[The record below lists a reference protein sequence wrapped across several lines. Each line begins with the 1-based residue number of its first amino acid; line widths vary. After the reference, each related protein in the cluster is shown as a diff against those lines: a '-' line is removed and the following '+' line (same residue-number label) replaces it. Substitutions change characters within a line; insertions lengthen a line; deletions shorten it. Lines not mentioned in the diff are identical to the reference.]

1 MKYAM
6 TMDGKIA
13 TYTGASRWVTG
24 EAARMHVQKQRLKY
38 TGIMAGV
45 GTVLADDPML
55 TCRLENGRNPVRII
69 CDSHLRTPLNSRIV
83 KTASTIPTIFATS
96 SKDQQKIKNYE
107 DMGCKV
113 LEDNKEEFEAKY
125 SKDTPIYIL
134 CYTGQKSEEI
144 EDMLDE
150 MGYEAYSL
158 DGGFVAYLRWKFNKY
173 LEQDKESGNN
183 TSEENVKEIERSIV
197 KKFRKPIWRK
207 FTQALNEYDLIQDG
221 DKIAV
226 CISGG
231 KDSMLMAKLFQE
243 LKRHG
248 KNNFELVFL
257 VMNPG
262 YNDLNYNVILNN
274 AKILDIPITVFKTEI
289 FDTVVDITESPCYL
303 CARMRRGYLY
313 SKAKELGCNK
323 IALGHHYDDVIET
336 ILMGMLYGAQVQ
348 TMMPKLH
355 STNFEGMELIR
366 PMYLI
371 READIIHWKEYNNL
385 EFIQCACRFTEGCAS
400 CGGTGKGSKRAEI
413 KQLIKDLT
421 KVSPYIEKNIF
432 RSVENVNIDTVI
444 AYKKKGQ
451 RHSFLDEYDITD
463 DKYAGNAEVDNSE
476 NISKE
481 LNESDINSSGQLSEY
496 HTDETIEL
504 GKTGS
509 TQTMPLNKS
518 DINKDDIS
526 ENTLA
531 KYEKLKSI
539 IKDCGKIAIAFSG
552 GVDSTF
558 LTKVAKDVLGENAV
572 AVTISSILVTDDE
585 LKEADDFCKAE
596 NIEHLIYKADVLSIP
611 GFENNPPDRCY
622 ICKKAIFTNVQNLVG
637 ERGISVIAEGTNV
650 DDDGDYR
657 PGMRAIK
664 ELGVRS
670 PLKEAGLT
678 KAEIRELSC
687 MLGLKTWNKPSCAC
701 LASRFAYGEVI
712 NKDKLDMIY
721 SAECYIR
728 SLGFEQFRVRLQDGI
743 ARIELR
749 PADIQKFIENGIKD
763 KVSEKLHALG
773 FKYVSLDLDGYRLG
787 SMNEVLNRQERGNN
801 GGSSL

>member
-1 MKYAM
+1 MRTVQQYY
-6 TMDGKIA
+6 DDNRDKILFDVRA
-13 TYTGASRWVTG
+13 LEEYEKETIEASIHYYW
-24 EAARMHVQKQRLKY
+24 
-38 TGIMAGV
+38 
-45 GTVLADDPML
+45 
-55 TCRLENGRNPVRII
+55 
-69 CDSHLRTPLNSRIV
+69 
-83 KTASTIPTIFATS
+83 
-96 SKDQQKIKNYE
+96 E
-107 DMGCKV
+107 DMIKV

-144 EDMLDE
+144 EDILDE

-476 NISKE
+476 NTSKE
-481 LNESDINSSGQLSEY
+481 LNKSDINSSGQLSEY

-504 GKTGS
+504 DKTGS
-509 TQTMPLNKS
+509 AQIMSLNKS

-596 NIEHLIYKADVLSIP
+596 NIEHLIYNADVLSIP

>member
-1 MKYAM
+1 MRTVQQYY
-6 TMDGKIA
+6 DDNRDKILFDVRA
-13 TYTGASRWVTG
+13 LEEYEKETIEASIHYYW
-24 EAARMHVQKQRLKY
+24 
-38 TGIMAGV
+38 
-45 GTVLADDPML
+45 
-55 TCRLENGRNPVRII
+55 
-69 CDSHLRTPLNSRIV
+69 
-83 KTASTIPTIFATS
+83 
-96 SKDQQKIKNYE
+96 E
-107 DMGCKV
+107 DMIKV

-144 EDMLDE
+144 EDILDE

-481 LNESDINSSGQLSEY
+481 LNKSDINSSGQLSEY

-509 TQTMPLNKS
+509 TQIMPLNKS

-596 NIEHLIYKADVLSIP
+596 NIEHLIYNADVLSIP

-657 PGMRAIK
+657 PGIRAIK

-763 KVSEKLHALG
+763 KVSEKLHTLG

>member
-1 MKYAM
+1 MRTVQQYY
-6 TMDGKIA
+6 DDNRDKILFDVRA
-13 TYTGASRWVTG
+13 LEEYEKETIEASIHYYW
-24 EAARMHVQKQRLKY
+24 
-38 TGIMAGV
+38 
-45 GTVLADDPML
+45 
-55 TCRLENGRNPVRII
+55 
-69 CDSHLRTPLNSRIV
+69 
-83 KTASTIPTIFATS
+83 
-96 SKDQQKIKNYE
+96 E
-107 DMGCKV
+107 DMIKV

-144 EDMLDE
+144 EDILDE

-451 RHSFLDEYDITD
+451 RHRFLDEYDITD

-481 LNESDINSSGQLSEY
+481 LNKSDINSSGQLSEY

-504 GKTGS
+504 GKTCS
-509 TQTMPLNKS
+509 TQIMPLNKS

-596 NIEHLIYKADVLSIP
+596 NIEHLIYNADVLSIP
-611 GFENNPPDRCY
+611 GFEDNPPDRCY
-622 ICKKAIFTNVQNLVG
+622 ICKKAIFTNVKNLVG

-801 GGSSL
+801 GDSSL

>member
-1 MKYAM
+1 MRTVQQYY
-6 TMDGKIA
+6 DDNRDKILFDVRA
-13 TYTGASRWVTG
+13 LEEYEKETIEASIHYYW
-24 EAARMHVQKQRLKY
+24 
-38 TGIMAGV
+38 
-45 GTVLADDPML
+45 
-55 TCRLENGRNPVRII
+55 
-69 CDSHLRTPLNSRIV
+69 
-83 KTASTIPTIFATS
+83 
-96 SKDQQKIKNYE
+96 E
-107 DMGCKV
+107 DMIKV

-144 EDMLDE
+144 EDILDE

-481 LNESDINSSGQLSEY
+481 LNKSDINSSGQLSEY

-509 TQTMPLNKS
+509 TQIMPLNKS

-558 LTKVAKDVLGENAV
+558 LTKAAKDVLGENAV

-596 NIEHLIYKADVLSIP
+596 NIEHLIYNADVLSIP

-763 KVSEKLHALG
+763 KVSEKLHTLG

>member
-1 MKYAM
+1 MRTVQQYY
-6 TMDGKIA
+6 DDNRDKILFDVRA
-13 TYTGASRWVTG
+13 LEEYEKETIEASIHYYW
-24 EAARMHVQKQRLKY
+24 
-38 TGIMAGV
+38 
-45 GTVLADDPML
+45 
-55 TCRLENGRNPVRII
+55 
-69 CDSHLRTPLNSRIV
+69 
-83 KTASTIPTIFATS
+83 
-96 SKDQQKIKNYE
+96 E
-107 DMGCKV
+107 DMIKV

-144 EDMLDE
+144 EDILDE

-476 NISKE
+476 NTSKE
-481 LNESDINSSGQLSEY
+481 LNKSDINSSGQLSEY

-504 GKTGS
+504 DKTGS
-509 TQTMPLNKS
+509 AQIMSLNKS

-558 LTKVAKDVLGENAV
+558 LTKAAKDVLGENAV

-596 NIEHLIYKADVLSIP
+596 NIEHLIYNADVLSIP
-611 GFENNPPDRCY
+611 GFEDNPPDRCY
-622 ICKKAIFTNVQNLVG
+622 ICKKAIFTNVKNLVG

>member
-1 MKYAM
+1 MRTVQQYY
-6 TMDGKIA
+6 DDNRDKILFDVRA
-13 TYTGASRWVTG
+13 LEEYEKETIEASIHYYW
-24 EAARMHVQKQRLKY
+24 
-38 TGIMAGV
+38 
-45 GTVLADDPML
+45 
-55 TCRLENGRNPVRII
+55 
-69 CDSHLRTPLNSRIV
+69 
-83 KTASTIPTIFATS
+83 
-96 SKDQQKIKNYE
+96 E
-107 DMGCKV
+107 DMIKV

-144 EDMLDE
+144 EDILDE

-336 ILMGMLYGAQVQ
+336 ILMGMLYAAQVQ

-596 NIEHLIYKADVLSIP
+596 NIEHLIYNADVLSIP

-801 GGSSL
+801 GDSSL

>member
-1 MKYAM
+1 MRTVQQYY
-6 TMDGKIA
+6 DDNRDKILFDVRA
-13 TYTGASRWVTG
+13 LEEYEKETIEASIHYYW
-24 EAARMHVQKQRLKY
+24 E
-38 TGIMAGV
+38 
-45 GTVLADDPML
+45 D
-55 TCRLENGRNPVRII
+55 II
-69 CDSHLRTPLNSRIV
+69 
-83 KTASTIPTIFATS
+83 
-96 SKDQQKIKNYE
+96 
-107 DMGCKV
+107 KV

-144 EDMLDE
+144 EDILDE

-481 LNESDINSSGQLSEY
+481 LNKSDINSSGQLSEY

-509 TQTMPLNKS
+509 TQIMPLNKS

-558 LTKVAKDVLGENAV
+558 LTKAAKDVLGENAV

-596 NIEHLIYKADVLSIP
+596 NIEHLIYNADVLSIP

-657 PGMRAIK
+657 PGIRAIK

-749 PADIQKFIENGIKD
+749 PADIQKFIENGIRD
-763 KVSEKLHALG
+763 KVSEKLHTLG

>member
-1 MKYAM
+1 MRTVQQYYDDNRYKILFDVRALEEYEKE
-6 TMDGKIA
+6 TME
-13 TYTGASRWVTG
+13 ASIHYYW
-24 EAARMHVQKQRLKY
+24 
-38 TGIMAGV
+38 
-45 GTVLADDPML
+45 
-55 TCRLENGRNPVRII
+55 
-69 CDSHLRTPLNSRIV
+69 
-83 KTASTIPTIFATS
+83 
-96 SKDQQKIKNYE
+96 E
-107 DMGCKV
+107 DMIKV

-144 EDMLDE
+144 EDILDE

-476 NISKE
+476 NTSKE
-481 LNESDINSSGQLSEY
+481 LNKSDINSSGQLSEY

-504 GKTGS
+504 DKTGS
-509 TQTMPLNKS
+509 AQIMSLNKS

-596 NIEHLIYKADVLSIP
+596 NIEHLIYNADVLSIP
-611 GFENNPPDRCY
+611 GFEDNPPDRCY
-622 ICKKAIFTNVQNLVG
+622 ICKKAIFTNVKNLVG

-801 GGSSL
+801 GDSSL

>member
-1 MKYAM
+1 MRTVQQYY
-6 TMDGKIA
+6 DDNRDKILFDVRA
-13 TYTGASRWVTG
+13 LEEYEKETIEASIHYYW
-24 EAARMHVQKQRLKY
+24 
-38 TGIMAGV
+38 
-45 GTVLADDPML
+45 
-55 TCRLENGRNPVRII
+55 
-69 CDSHLRTPLNSRIV
+69 
-83 KTASTIPTIFATS
+83 
-96 SKDQQKIKNYE
+96 E
-107 DMGCKV
+107 DMIKV

-144 EDMLDE
+144 EDILDE

-596 NIEHLIYKADVLSIP
+596 NIEHLIYNADVLSIP

-657 PGMRAIK
+657 PGIRAIK

-721 SAECYIR
+721 STECYIR

>member
-1 MKYAM
+1 MRTVQQYY
-6 TMDGKIA
+6 DDNRDKILFDVRA
-13 TYTGASRWVTG
+13 LEEYEKETIEASIHYYW
-24 EAARMHVQKQRLKY
+24 
-38 TGIMAGV
+38 
-45 GTVLADDPML
+45 
-55 TCRLENGRNPVRII
+55 
-69 CDSHLRTPLNSRIV
+69 
-83 KTASTIPTIFATS
+83 
-96 SKDQQKIKNYE
+96 E
-107 DMGCKV
+107 DMIKV

-144 EDMLDE
+144 EDILDE

-481 LNESDINSSGQLSEY
+481 LNKSDINSSGQLSEY

-509 TQTMPLNKS
+509 AQTMPLNKS

-596 NIEHLIYKADVLSIP
+596 NIEHLIYNADVLSIP

-763 KVSEKLHALG
+763 KVSEKLHTLG

>member
-1 MKYAM
+1 MRTVQQYY
-6 TMDGKIA
+6 DDNRDKILFDVRA
-13 TYTGASRWVTG
+13 LEEYEKETIEASIHYYW
-24 EAARMHVQKQRLKY
+24 
-38 TGIMAGV
+38 
-45 GTVLADDPML
+45 
-55 TCRLENGRNPVRII
+55 
-69 CDSHLRTPLNSRIV
+69 
-83 KTASTIPTIFATS
+83 
-96 SKDQQKIKNYE
+96 E
-107 DMGCKV
+107 DMIKV

-144 EDMLDE
+144 EDILDE

-476 NISKE
+476 NTSKE
-481 LNESDINSSGQLSEY
+481 LNKSDINSSGQLSEY

-504 GKTGS
+504 DKTGS
-509 TQTMPLNKS
+509 AQIMSLNKS

-585 LKEADDFCKAE
+585 LKEADDFCKVE

-611 GFENNPPDRCY
+611 GFEDNPPDRCY

-763 KVSEKLHALG
+763 KVSEKLHTLG

-801 GGSSL
+801 GDSSL

>member
-1 MKYAM
+1 MRTVQQYY
-6 TMDGKIA
+6 DDNRDKILFDVRA
-13 TYTGASRWVTG
+13 LEEYEKETIEASIHYYW
-24 EAARMHVQKQRLKY
+24 
-38 TGIMAGV
+38 
-45 GTVLADDPML
+45 
-55 TCRLENGRNPVRII
+55 
-69 CDSHLRTPLNSRIV
+69 
-83 KTASTIPTIFATS
+83 
-96 SKDQQKIKNYE
+96 E
-107 DMGCKV
+107 DMIKV

-144 EDMLDE
+144 EDILDE

-476 NISKE
+476 NTSKE
-481 LNESDINSSGQLSEY
+481 LNKSDINSSGQLSEY

-504 GKTGS
+504 DKTGS
-509 TQTMPLNKS
+509 VQIMPLNKW

-585 LKEADDFCKAE
+585 LKEADDFCKVE

>member
-1 MKYAM
+1 MRTVQQYY
-6 TMDGKIA
+6 DDNRDKILFDVRA
-13 TYTGASRWVTG
+13 LEEYEKETIEASIHYYW
-24 EAARMHVQKQRLKY
+24 
-38 TGIMAGV
+38 
-45 GTVLADDPML
+45 
-55 TCRLENGRNPVRII
+55 
-69 CDSHLRTPLNSRIV
+69 
-83 KTASTIPTIFATS
+83 
-96 SKDQQKIKNYE
+96 E
-107 DMGCKV
+107 DMIKV

-144 EDMLDE
+144 EDILDE

-481 LNESDINSSGQLSEY
+481 LNKSDINSSGQLSEY

-509 TQTMPLNKS
+509 TQIMPLNKS

-558 LTKVAKDVLGENAV
+558 LTKAAKDVLGENAV

-596 NIEHLIYKADVLSIP
+596 NIEHLIYNADVLSIP

-622 ICKKAIFTNVQNLVG
+622 ICKKEIFTNVQNLVG

-657 PGMRAIK
+657 PGIRAIK

>member
-1 MKYAM
+1 MRTVQQYY
-6 TMDGKIA
+6 DDNRDKILFDVRA
-13 TYTGASRWVTG
+13 LEEYEKETIEASIHYYW
-24 EAARMHVQKQRLKY
+24 
-38 TGIMAGV
+38 
-45 GTVLADDPML
+45 
-55 TCRLENGRNPVRII
+55 
-69 CDSHLRTPLNSRIV
+69 
-83 KTASTIPTIFATS
+83 
-96 SKDQQKIKNYE
+96 E
-107 DMGCKV
+107 DMIKV

-144 EDMLDE
+144 EDILDE

-432 RSVENVNIDTVI
+432 RSVENVNIDMVI

-481 LNESDINSSGQLSEY
+481 LNKSDINSSGQLSEY

-509 TQTMPLNKS
+509 TQIMPLNKS

-596 NIEHLIYKADVLSIP
+596 NIEHLIYNADVLSIP

>member
-1 MKYAM
+1 MRTVQQYYDDNRDKILFDLRALEEYEKE
-6 TMDGKIA
+6 TME
-13 TYTGASRWVTG
+13 ASIHYYW
-24 EAARMHVQKQRLKY
+24 
-38 TGIMAGV
+38 
-45 GTVLADDPML
+45 
-55 TCRLENGRNPVRII
+55 
-69 CDSHLRTPLNSRIV
+69 
-83 KTASTIPTIFATS
+83 
-96 SKDQQKIKNYE
+96 E
-107 DMGCKV
+107 DMIKV

-144 EDMLDE
+144 EDILDE

-173 LEQDKESGNN
+173 LEQDKESGNS

-476 NISKE
+476 NTSKE
-481 LNESDINSSGQLSEY
+481 LNKSDINSSGQLSEY

-509 TQTMPLNKS
+509 TQIMPLNKS

-596 NIEHLIYKADVLSIP
+596 NIEHLIYNADVLSIP

>member
-1 MKYAM
+1 MRTVQQYY
-6 TMDGKIA
+6 DDNRDKILFDVRA
-13 TYTGASRWVTG
+13 LEEYEKETIEASIHYYW
-24 EAARMHVQKQRLKY
+24 
-38 TGIMAGV
+38 
-45 GTVLADDPML
+45 
-55 TCRLENGRNPVRII
+55 
-69 CDSHLRTPLNSRIV
+69 
-83 KTASTIPTIFATS
+83 
-96 SKDQQKIKNYE
+96 E
-107 DMGCKV
+107 DMIKV

-144 EDMLDE
+144 EDILDE

-183 TSEENVKEIERSIV
+183 ISEENVKEIERSIV

-476 NISKE
+476 NTSKE
-481 LNESDINSSGQLSEY
+481 LNKSDINSSGQLSEY

-504 GKTGS
+504 DKTGS
-509 TQTMPLNKS
+509 AQIMSLNKS
-518 DINKDDIS
+518 DIDEADIS

-572 AVTISSILVTDDE
+572 AVTISSILVTNDE
-585 LKEADDFCKAE
+585 LKEADDFCKVE

-763 KVSEKLHALG
+763 KVSEKLHTLG

>member
-1 MKYAM
+1 MRTVQQYYDDNRDKILFDVRALEEYEKE
-6 TMDGKIA
+6 TME
-13 TYTGASRWVTG
+13 ASIHYYW
-24 EAARMHVQKQRLKY
+24 
-38 TGIMAGV
+38 
-45 GTVLADDPML
+45 
-55 TCRLENGRNPVRII
+55 
-69 CDSHLRTPLNSRIV
+69 
-83 KTASTIPTIFATS
+83 
-96 SKDQQKIKNYE
+96 E
-107 DMGCKV
+107 DMIKV

-144 EDMLDE
+144 EDILDE

-173 LEQDKESGNN
+173 LEQDKESGNS

-476 NISKE
+476 NTSKE
-481 LNESDINSSGQLSEY
+481 LNKSDINSSGQLSEY

-509 TQTMPLNKS
+509 TQIMPLNKS

-763 KVSEKLHALG
+763 KVSETLHALG

>member
-1 MKYAM
+1 MRTVQQYY
-6 TMDGKIA
+6 DDNRDKILFDVRA
-13 TYTGASRWVTG
+13 LEEYEKETIEASIHYYW
-24 EAARMHVQKQRLKY
+24 
-38 TGIMAGV
+38 
-45 GTVLADDPML
+45 
-55 TCRLENGRNPVRII
+55 
-69 CDSHLRTPLNSRIV
+69 
-83 KTASTIPTIFATS
+83 
-96 SKDQQKIKNYE
+96 E
-107 DMGCKV
+107 DMIKV

-144 EDMLDE
+144 EDILDE

-496 HTDETIEL
+496 YTDETIEL

-509 TQTMPLNKS
+509 TQIMPLNKS

-596 NIEHLIYKADVLSIP
+596 NIEHLIYNADVLSIP
-611 GFENNPPDRCY
+611 GFENNTPDRCY

>member
-1 MKYAM
+1 MRTVQQYY
-6 TMDGKIA
+6 DDNRDKILFDVRA
-13 TYTGASRWVTG
+13 LEEYEKETIEASIHYYW
-24 EAARMHVQKQRLKY
+24 
-38 TGIMAGV
+38 
-45 GTVLADDPML
+45 
-55 TCRLENGRNPVRII
+55 
-69 CDSHLRTPLNSRIV
+69 
-83 KTASTIPTIFATS
+83 
-96 SKDQQKIKNYE
+96 E
-107 DMGCKV
+107 DMIKV

-476 NISKE
+476 NTSKE
-481 LNESDINSSGQLSEY
+481 LNKSDINSSGQLSEY

-504 GKTGS
+504 DKTGS
-509 TQTMPLNKS
+509 AQIMSLNKS

-596 NIEHLIYKADVLSIP
+596 NIEHLIYNADVLSIP

-657 PGMRAIK
+657 PGIRAIK

>member
-1 MKYAM
+1 MRTVQQYY
-6 TMDGKIA
+6 DDNRDKILFDVRA
-13 TYTGASRWVTG
+13 LEEYEKETIEASIHYYW
-24 EAARMHVQKQRLKY
+24 
-38 TGIMAGV
+38 
-45 GTVLADDPML
+45 
-55 TCRLENGRNPVRII
+55 
-69 CDSHLRTPLNSRIV
+69 
-83 KTASTIPTIFATS
+83 
-96 SKDQQKIKNYE
+96 E
-107 DMGCKV
+107 DMIKV

-144 EDMLDE
+144 EDILDE

-481 LNESDINSSGQLSEY
+481 LNKSDINSSGQLSEY

-585 LKEADDFCKAE
+585 LKEADDFCKVE
-596 NIEHLIYKADVLSIP
+596 NIEHLIYKADV
-611 GFENNPPDRCY
+611 
-622 ICKKAIFTNVQNLVG
+622 
-637 ERGISVIAEGTNV
+637 
-650 DDDGDYR
+650 
-657 PGMRAIK
+657 
-664 ELGVRS
+664 
-670 PLKEAGLT
+670 
-678 KAEIRELSC
+678 
-687 MLGLKTWNKPSCAC
+687 
-701 LASRFAYGEVI
+701 
-712 NKDKLDMIY
+712 
-721 SAECYIR
+721 
-728 SLGFEQFRVRLQDGI
+728 
-743 ARIELR
+743 
-749 PADIQKFIENGIKD
+749 
-763 KVSEKLHALG
+763 
-773 FKYVSLDLDGYRLG
+773 
-787 SMNEVLNRQERGNN
+787 
-801 GGSSL
+801 

>member
-1 MKYAM
+1 MRTVQQYY
-6 TMDGKIA
+6 DDNRDKILFDVRA
-13 TYTGASRWVTG
+13 LEEYEKETIEASIHYYW
-24 EAARMHVQKQRLKY
+24 
-38 TGIMAGV
+38 
-45 GTVLADDPML
+45 
-55 TCRLENGRNPVRII
+55 
-69 CDSHLRTPLNSRIV
+69 
-83 KTASTIPTIFATS
+83 
-96 SKDQQKIKNYE
+96 E
-107 DMGCKV
+107 DMIKV

-144 EDMLDE
+144 EDILDE

-476 NISKE
+476 NTSKE
-481 LNESDINSSGQLSEY
+481 LNKSDINSSGQLSEY

-504 GKTGS
+504 DKTGS
-509 TQTMPLNKS
+509 AQIMSLNKS

-585 LKEADDFCKAE
+585 LKEADDFCKVE

-801 GGSSL
+801 GDSSL

>member
-1 MKYAM
+1 MRTVQQYY
-6 TMDGKIA
+6 DDNRDKILFDVRA
-13 TYTGASRWVTG
+13 LEEYEKETIEASIHYYW
-24 EAARMHVQKQRLKY
+24 
-38 TGIMAGV
+38 
-45 GTVLADDPML
+45 
-55 TCRLENGRNPVRII
+55 
-69 CDSHLRTPLNSRIV
+69 
-83 KTASTIPTIFATS
+83 
-96 SKDQQKIKNYE
+96 E
-107 DMGCKV
+107 DMIKV
-113 LEDNKEEFEAKY
+113 LEDNREEFEAKY

-144 EDMLDE
+144 EDILDE

-183 TSEENVKEIERSIV
+183 ISEENVKEIERSIV

-476 NISKE
+476 NTSKE
-481 LNESDINSSGQLSEY
+481 LNKSDINSSGQLSEY

-504 GKTGS
+504 DKTGS
-509 TQTMPLNKS
+509 AQIMSLNKS
-518 DINKDDIS
+518 DIDEADIS

-539 IKDCGKIAIAFSG
+539 IKDFGKIAIAFSG

>member
-1 MKYAM
+1 MRTVQQYYDDNRDKILFDVRALEEYEKE
-6 TMDGKIA
+6 TME
-13 TYTGASRWVTG
+13 ASIHYYW
-24 EAARMHVQKQRLKY
+24 
-38 TGIMAGV
+38 
-45 GTVLADDPML
+45 
-55 TCRLENGRNPVRII
+55 
-69 CDSHLRTPLNSRIV
+69 
-83 KTASTIPTIFATS
+83 
-96 SKDQQKIKNYE
+96 E
-107 DMGCKV
+107 DMIKV

-144 EDMLDE
+144 EDILDE

-173 LEQDKESGNN
+173 LEQDKESGNS

-476 NISKE
+476 NTSKE
-481 LNESDINSSGQLSEY
+481 LNKSDINSSGQLSEY

-509 TQTMPLNKS
+509 TQIMPLNKS

-572 AVTISSILVTDDE
+572 AVTISSILVTNDE
-585 LKEADDFCKAE
+585 LKEADDFCKVE

-763 KVSEKLHALG
+763 KVSEKLHTLG

>member
-1 MKYAM
+1 MRTVQQYY
-6 TMDGKIA
+6 DDNRDKILFDVRA
-13 TYTGASRWVTG
+13 LEEYEKETIEASIHYYW
-24 EAARMHVQKQRLKY
+24 
-38 TGIMAGV
+38 
-45 GTVLADDPML
+45 
-55 TCRLENGRNPVRII
+55 
-69 CDSHLRTPLNSRIV
+69 
-83 KTASTIPTIFATS
+83 
-96 SKDQQKIKNYE
+96 E
-107 DMGCKV
+107 DMIKV

-144 EDMLDE
+144 EDILDE

-481 LNESDINSSGQLSEY
+481 LNKSDINSSGQLSEY

-509 TQTMPLNKS
+509 TQIMPLNKS

-596 NIEHLIYKADVLSIP
+596 NIEHLIYNADVLSIP

-801 GGSSL
+801 GDSSL

>member
-1 MKYAM
+1 MRTVQQYY
-6 TMDGKIA
+6 DDNRDKILFDVRA
-13 TYTGASRWVTG
+13 LEEYEKETIEASIHYYW
-24 EAARMHVQKQRLKY
+24 
-38 TGIMAGV
+38 
-45 GTVLADDPML
+45 
-55 TCRLENGRNPVRII
+55 
-69 CDSHLRTPLNSRIV
+69 
-83 KTASTIPTIFATS
+83 
-96 SKDQQKIKNYE
+96 E
-107 DMGCKV
+107 DMIKV

-144 EDMLDE
+144 EDILDE

-432 RSVENVNIDTVI
+432 RSVENVNIDTII

-476 NISKE
+476 NTSKE
-481 LNESDINSSGQLSEY
+481 LNKSDINSSGQLSEY

-504 GKTGS
+504 DKTGS
-509 TQTMPLNKS
+509 AQIMSLNKS

-558 LTKVAKDVLGENAV
+558 LTKAAKDVLGENAV

-596 NIEHLIYKADVLSIP
+596 NIEHLIYNADVLSIP
-611 GFENNPPDRCY
+611 GFEDNPPDRCY
-622 ICKKAIFTNVQNLVG
+622 ICKKAIFTNVKNLVG